1 MPAQPGRG
9 PREWARPRSR
19 QVACSKKTSCSGRH
33 EGMATL
39 NLRQTSFR
47 NWCVLVAVLV
57 TFFTLRCLRQQSRTI
72 LLISRSRKC
81 TTRTISPGIGP
92 SNQLPGISKGTGLIR
107 KTCSLLRGAGTG
119 RTGYRSLRSRPCPRA
134 FSPRMKRS
142 SPGCRRT
149 KTTRLPALPMTSL
162 RCTSLSLPTLAGFG
176 LYGLAA
182 GDPVAKETFLLGAE
196 SVVITAAFVQTLK
209 RSFGR
214 HRPYTGDSHDTW
226 SGPVLFDHG
235 EDLSFPSGDAS
246 TAFAIASVVA
256 AEYDNAVVP
265 PVVYTLS
272 SLVALERV
280 HNNAH
285 WSSDVFVGSV
295 IGYFTGKAVV
305 RSHAAGKGNN
315 LSVAPL
321 MVGKSPGV
329 VVTLRY

>member
-1 MPAQPGRG
+1 M
-9 PREWARPRSR
+9 
-19 QVACSKKTSCSGRH
+19 
-33 EGMATL
+33 L
-39 NLRQTSFR
+39 I
-47 NWCVLVAVLV
+47 AVLATAFYSSLSPAAEPDYPV
-57 TFFTLRCLRQQSRTI
+57 DQSQQEMRNEGNQPRNRPVESAAGYFKGYWLDTKDMLAAPQRWDRADWMQVSAIAAASAGLFTQDDKIKSWVQTHKNSASSRFADDVSTMY
-72 LLISRSRKC
+72 K
-81 TTRTISPGIGP
+81 
-92 SNQLPGISKGTGLIR
+92 
-107 KTCSLLRGAGTG
+107 
-119 RTGYRSLRSRPCPRA
+119 
-134 FSPRMKRS
+134 
-142 SPGCRRT
+142 
-149 KTTRLPALPMTSL
+149 
-162 RCTSLSLPTLAGFG
+162 LSLPTLAGFG

-295 IGYFTGKAVV
+295 IGYFAGKAVV

-321 MVGKSPGV
+321 MVGKSPVV

>member
-1 MPAQPGRG
+1 
-9 PREWARPRSR
+9 
-19 QVACSKKTSCSGRH
+19 
-33 EGMATL
+33 MATL
-39 NLRQTSFR
+39 NLRQTSFG
-47 NWCVLVAVLV
+47 NWCVLVAVLATAFYSSLSPAAEPDYPV
-57 TFFTLRCLRQQSRTI
+57 DQPQQEMRNEGNQPRNRPVELDAGYFKGYWLDTKDMLAAPRGWDRADWMQVSVIATVSAGLFTQDEKIKSWVQTHKNRTSSRVADDVSTMY
-72 LLISRSRKC
+72 
-81 TTRTISPGIGP
+81 
-92 SNQLPGISKGTGLIR
+92 N
-107 KTCSLLRGAGTG
+107 
-119 RTGYRSLRSRPCPRA
+119 
-134 FSPRMKRS
+134 
-142 SPGCRRT
+142 
-149 KTTRLPALPMTSL
+149 
-162 RCTSLSLPTLAGFG
+162 LSLPALAGFG

-182 GDPVAKETFLLGAE
+182 GDPTAKETFLLGAE

-265 PVVYTLS
+265 PVVYTMS

-321 MVGKSPGV
+321 MIGKSPGV

>member
-1 MPAQPGRG
+1 
-9 PREWARPRSR
+9 
-19 QVACSKKTSCSGRH
+19 
-33 EGMATL
+33 MATL
-39 NLRQTSFR
+39 NLRQASFGNR
-47 NWCVLVAVLV
+47 CVLVAVLA
-57 TFFTLRCLRQQSRTI
+57 T
-72 LLISRSRKC
+72 
-81 TTRTISPGIGP
+81 
-92 SNQLPGISKGTGLIR
+92 
-107 KTCSLLRGAGTG
+107 
-119 RTGYRSLRSRPCPRA
+119 A
-134 FSPRMKRS
+134 FSSSLSPAAEPDYPVDQPRQEMRNEDNQPRNRPVGSGARYFKGYWLDTKDMLAAPRGWDRDDWMRVSAIATVSAGLFTQDEKIKSWVQTHKNHAS
-142 SPGCRRT
+142 SRVADDVSAMY
-149 KTTRLPALPMTSL
+149 K
-162 RCTSLSLPTLAGFG
+162 LSLPTLAGFG

-182 GDPVAKETFLLGAE
+182 GDPIAKETFLLGAE
-196 SVVITAAFVQTLK
+196 SVVITAVFVQTLK
-209 RSFGR
+209 RSLGR

-285 WSSDVFVGSV
+285 WSSDVFVGSA

-315 LSVAPL
+315 LSIAPL
-321 MVGKSPGV
+321 LVGKSPGV